1 MFRIL
6 LARLAF
12 GCASHYYLHMLD
24 ATRDLVLPT
33 AITGSYPRPSW
44 FTESLRGRS
53 FKDALGDSVFRE
65 QYLDAVSCLVA
76 DQERAGID
84 IVTDGDSRFD
94 LTVGGKSWFFY
105 PIERL
110 RGIEGHRDTT
120 PAWSSMRPGH
130 ILYEVMEAYQPAVVS
145 GRVAAGPLEF
155 AALWKTAQRFTDRPV
170 KFGTIS
176 AQTLVRML
184 VNRHYASDRELVL
197 ELSDVFNGELRALAD
212 AGCRVIQVEE
222 PRHHMAAIDRN
233 TTDAE
238 LQFFTEA
245 INREIAGVRSE
256 VWLHTCW
263 GNPNQQP
270 LYWERP
276 TYERS
281 LPYLLETN
289 ADVITLECAS
299 TGGRDLPLL
308 GKYRTDKK
316 IAIGVVSHTSTAVE
330 PPEVVAR
337 LIRQALQHIPPERLI
352 LSTDCGFGREGLS
365 RRIAFYKCV
374 AIALGANIV
383 RRELG
388 LPERAV
394 PAADPR
400 WTFAGP
406 ERSTPSS

>member
-1 MFRIL
+1 VL
-6 LARLAF
+6 N
-12 GCASHYYLHMLD
+12 

-33 AITGSYPRPSW
+33 TITGSYPRPAW
-44 FTESLRGRS
+44 FTEGLHRRA

-65 QYLDAVSCLVA
+65 QYLDAVSCLIGE
-76 DQERAGID
+76 QTRAGLD

-94 LTVGGKSWFFY
+94 LTVGGRSWFYY

-110 RGIEGHRDTT
+110 GGITGHVDRTRAAGWT
-120 PAWSSMRPGH
+120 LRPGH
-130 ILYEVMEAYQPAVVS
+130 ILYEVMEAYQPAVVG
-145 GRVAAGPLEF
+145 GRIEAGPLQY
-155 AALWKTAQRFTDRPV
+155 AALWRTAQRFTDRPV
-170 KFGTIS
+170 KFGAIS
-176 AQTLVRML
+176 AQTLAKML
-184 VNRHYASDRELVL
+184 VNRHYASERELILDVA
-197 ELSDVFNGELRALAD
+197 DVFNAELREVAA

-222 PRHHMAAIDRN
+222 PRHHSATADGRVS
-233 TTDAE
+233 DAD
-238 LQFFTEA
+238 LQFFTDA
-245 INREIAGVRSE
+245 INREIRGVETE

-276 TYERS
+276 SYERA
-281 LPYLLETN
+281 LPYLLATD

-308 GKYRTDKK
+308 GKHRTDKK

-330 PPEVVAR
+330 PPEVVAD
-337 LIRQALQHIPPERLI
+337 LIRRALEYVPPERLI
-352 LSTDCGFGREGLS
+352 LSTDCGFGREGLA

-388 LPERAV
+388 LPQTPV
-394 PAADPR
+394 PAADSR
-400 WTFAGP
+400 FA
-406 ERSTPSS
+406 

>member
-1 MFRIL
+1 
-6 LARLAF
+6 
-12 GCASHYYLHMLD
+12 MLN

-33 AITGSYPRPSW
+33 AITGSYPRPAW
-44 FTESLRGRS
+44 FTAGLHQRA

-65 QYLDAVSCLVA
+65 QYFDAVSCLIGEQV
-76 DQERAGID
+76 RAGLD

-94 LTVGGKSWFFY
+94 LTVGGRSWFYY

-110 RGIEGHRDTT
+110 GGITGHVDRTQAAGWT
-120 PAWSSMRPGH
+120 LRPGH
-130 ILYEVMEAYQPAVVS
+130 ILYEVMEAYQPAVVG
-145 GRVAAGPLEF
+145 GRIEGGPLQY
-155 AALWKTAQRFTDRPV
+155 AALWRTAQRFTDRPV
-170 KFGTIS
+170 KFGAIS
-176 AQTLVRML
+176 AQTLAKML
-184 VNRHYASDRELVL
+184 VNRHYASERELILDVA
-197 ELSDVFNGELRALAD
+197 DVFNAELRQVAA

-222 PRHHMAAIDRN
+222 PRHHSATADGRV
-233 TTDAE
+233 TDDD
-238 LQFFTEA
+238 LQFFTDA
-245 INREIAGVRSE
+245 INREIRGVETE

-276 TYERS
+276 SYERA
-281 LPYLLETN
+281 LPYLLATD

-308 GKYRTDKK
+308 GKHRTDKK

-330 PPEVVAR
+330 PPEVVAD
-337 LIRQALQHIPPERLI
+337 LIRRALEYVPPDRLI
-352 LSTDCGFGREGLS
+352 LSTDCGFGREGLA

-374 AIALGANIV
+374 AITLGANIV

-388 LPERAV
+388 LPQIPV

-400 WTFAGP
+400 FA
-406 ERSTPSS
+406 